1 MKIAIIPARGR
12 SKRIK
17 KKNIKIFRGRPII
30 EWIFEIV
37 KSSNLFDYII
47 VSTDNDEIKKIA
59 KKNNI
64 LVPFKRPSYLCD
76 DYSGTGPVMSHAVSW
91 LEKKGIVSNEICCIY
106 PTAVTLHKNDLIKS

>member
-37 KSSNLFDYII
+37 KSYTSILLLFFKTFII
-47 VSTDNDEIKKIA
+47 PA
-59 KKNNI
+59 
-64 LVPFKRPSYLCD
+64 
-76 DYSGTGPVMSHAVSW
+76 MS
-91 LEKKGIVSNEICCIY
+91 
-106 PTAVTLHKNDLIKS
+106 